1 MNLKKTN
8 RWPLISVILLI
19 TAFFVIPNPVHRIFL
34 GKNLMTVIEDQIY
47 RSAQPTASDIATW
60 SKQLKLR
67 SIVNLRG
74 EGPWLKDEMAATEL
88 QELNFYSVQISSR
101 HLPEKHVVRKLIDI
115 LDTAP
120 QPLLVHCLSGI
131 DRSGLFSALAILLNG
146 GDLEQARQ
154 QFSLSKGFTP
164 FRDADSLLLFLS
176 EYENWLA
183 GNKLYHTPEHLRH
196 WAQDIYIPY
205 FYHASITPIT
215 FPDQVFV
222 GRPTPLKVAIKNTSY
237 QTIPFRT
244 SERGV
249 HLGAFLH
256 KVDSPGKLPKELR
269 GSFIDLDLA
278 PNEKTE
284 LDLLLPSV
292 PEPGKYLLE
301 IDLVDDPIRWFHE
314 MGSPMYQFEFEIIT
328 AHSPPSPTTAFD

>member
-1 MNLKKTN
+1 MNLKKTI
-8 RWPLISVILLI
+8 RWPLVIIALLAA
-19 TAFFVIPNPVHRIFL
+19 AFFMIPNPVHRIL
-34 GKNLMTVIEDQIY
+34 LEKNLMTVIEDQIY
-47 RSAQPTASDIATW
+47 RSAQPSTSDIATW

-74 EGPWLKDEMAATEL
+74 EGPWLKDEIAAAKL
-88 QELNFYSVQISSR
+88 QGLTIYSIQASSS
-101 HLPEKHVVRKLIDI
+101 HLPEMHVVRKLIHI

-120 QPLLVHCLSGI
+120 RPLLVHCLSGV
-131 DRSGLFSALAILLNG
+131 DRSGFFSALAILLNG
-146 GDLEQARQ
+146 GDFEQARK

-164 FRDADSLLLFLS
+164 FRDTDALLLFLT

-183 GNKLYHTPEHLRH
+183 ENKLYHSPEHLRH
-196 WAQDIYIPY
+196 WVQDIYIPY

-215 FPDQVFV
+215 FPDQVYV
-222 GRPTPLKVAIKNTSY
+222 GRPTSLKVAIKNTSY

-244 SERGV
+244 SEKGV

-269 GSFIDLDLA
+269 GRFIDLDLA

-301 IDLVDDPIRWFHE
+301 IDLVDEKIRWFHE
-314 MGSPMYQFEFEIIT
+314 MGSPMYQFEFDVLP
-328 AHSPPSPTTAFD
+328 ASHHSIGPT

>member
-1 MNLKKTN
+1 MNLKKTI
-8 RWPLISVILLI
+8 RWPLVIIALLAA
-19 TAFFVIPNPVHRIFL
+19 AFFTIPNPVHRIL
-34 GKNLMTVIEDQIY
+34 LKKNLMPVIENKIY
-47 RSAQPTASDIATW
+47 RSAQPAASDIAAW

-67 SIVNLRG
+67 SIVNLRSG
-74 EGPWLKDEMAATEL
+74 GHWLKDEMAAAKSEG
-88 QELNFYSVQISSR
+88 LNFYSVHISSG
-101 HLPEKHVVRKLIDI
+101 HLPEMHVLRKLIHI

-131 DRSGLFSALAILLNG
+131 DRSGFFSALAILLNG
-146 GDLEQARQ
+146 GNLEQARK

-164 FRDADSLLLFLS
+164 FRDADALLLFLS

-183 GNKLYHTPEHLRH
+183 GNKLHHTPEHLRH

-215 FPDQVFV
+215 FPDQVLV
-222 GRPTPLKVAIKNTSY
+222 GQSTPLKVAVKNTSY

-256 KVDSPGKLPKELR
+256 KVDSQGKLPTQLR
-269 GSFIDLDLA
+269 GRFIDLDLA
-278 PNEKTE
+278 PNETTV
-284 LDLLLPSV
+284 LDLQLPSIT
-292 PEPGKYLLE
+292 EPGKYLLE
-301 IDLVDDPIRWFHE
+301 IDLVDELVRWFHE
-314 MGSPMYQFEFEIIT
+314 MGIPMYQFEFEVVPT
-328 AHSPPSPTTAFD
+328 SPPPIDPT

>member
-1 MNLKKTN
+1 MNLKKTI
-8 RWPLISVILLI
+8 RWPLISSIILI
-19 TAFFVIPNPVHRIFL
+19 IAFFVIPNQVHRIFL

-74 EGPWLKDEMAATEL
+74 EGSWLKDEITAAKL
-88 QELNFYSVQISSR
+88 QGLNIYSVQVSSS
-101 HLPEKHVVRKLIDI
+101 HLPEMHVARKLIHI

-120 QPLLVHCLSGI
+120 QPLLVHCLSGV

-146 GDLEQARQ
+146 GDLKQARQ

-164 FRDADSLLLFLS
+164 FRDADALLLFLS

-183 GNKLYHTPEHLRH
+183 GNKLHHTPEHLRH

-205 FYHASITPIT
+205 FYHASITPIK

-222 GRPTPLKVAIKNTSY
+222 GRTTPLKIAI
-237 QTIPFRT
+237 
-244 SERGV
+244 
-249 HLGAFLH
+249 
-256 KVDSPGKLPKELR
+256 
-269 GSFIDLDLA
+269 
-278 PNEKTE
+278 
-284 LDLLLPSV
+284 
-292 PEPGKYLLE
+292 
-301 IDLVDDPIRWFHE
+301 
-314 MGSPMYQFEFEIIT
+314 
-328 AHSPPSPTTAFD
+328 

>member
-1 MNLKKTN
+1 MNLKKTIY
-8 RWPLISVILLI
+8 WPLVIIALLAA
-19 TAFFVIPNPVHRIFL
+19 AFFMIPNPVHRIFI
-34 GKNLMTVIEDQIY
+34 GKNLITVIEDQIY
-47 RSAQPTASDIATW
+47 RSAQPSASDIATW

-74 EGPWLKDEMAATEL
+74 EGPWLKDETAVAKSEEITI
-88 QELNFYSVQISSR
+88 YSIPVSSG
-101 HLPEKHVVRKLIDI
+101 HLPGMHVARKLIHI

-154 QFSLSKGFTP
+154 QFSLSKGFIP
-164 FRDADSLLLFLS
+164 FRDSDALLLFLS
-176 EYENWLA
+176 EYEDWLVE
-183 GNKLYHTPEHLRH
+183 NKLHHAPEHLRH

-222 GRPTPLKVAIKNTSY
+222 GRPTPLKVAVKNTSY

-244 SERGV
+244 SKRGV

-256 KVDSPGKLPKELR
+256 KVDSPGKSSRELR
-269 GSFIDLDLA
+269 GCFIDLDLA

-301 IDLVDDPIRWFHE
+301 IDLVDENIHWFHE
-314 MGSPMYQFEFEIIT
+314 MGSPMYQFEFDVLP
-328 AHSPPSPTTAFD
+328 ASHHSIDPT